1 MRLLLAFPFLCI
13 CFLTACDRDQTLKNS
28 LIDERL
34 IGTWSFCNVDSC
46 FEYVIQNPVTYR
58 TLMNDTGTIQF
69 RDDGTGSLKSNLIL
83 YCNYESFT
91 WQTKSDKLTINVKDS
106 YLNSFSAEI
115 NFVAEDTIYMNL
127 QSCIPRRG
135 IRVWY
140 EVISSRHIVKR

>member
-1 MRLLLAFPFLCI
+1 
-13 CFLTACDRDQTLKNS
+13 
-28 LIDERL
+28 
-34 IGTWSFCNVDSC
+34 
-46 FEYVIQNPVTYR
+46 
-58 TLMNDTGTIQF
+58 MNDTGTIQF